1 MTDLAWDERLHQE
14 EAEELQAGCVV
25 RKKLPFKAVS
35 FGLNVTPPLERG
47 QRVCSAFFAV
57 PCNKRG
63 SFPVVLCMGTCCSVW
78 QHPRVLQTDMYHVP
92 GVEI

>member
-25 RKKLPFKAVS
+25 RKKTS
-35 FGLNVTPPLERG
+35 FQGCLIWPECHSTSRERAEG
-47 QRVCSAFFAV
+47 VQCLFAV

-63 SFPVVLCMGTCCSVW
+63 SFPVVLCMGTCCSMW